1 VPTLR
6 ELTVVKVTVEAPWS
20 SRKMGGT
27 PLLEWFPMAMDVPP
41 LDLLVFMPELLTIL
55 TGSMQMWL
63 MDGVELVPLVHL
75 LVELLVD
82 PLMEILGDLQA
93 QLQGL
98 PVTYVAQILEI

>member
-1 VPTLR
+1 
-6 ELTVVKVTVEAPWS
+6 
-20 SRKMGGT
+20 
-27 PLLEWFPMAMDVPP
+27 MAMDVPP